1 MTVYAVVSA
10 SSFYFVRGVLI
21 MPSKP
26 NMKKRKQHKR
36 KPELTHRDIE
46 ALMGIHGQVLERHN
60 HALRR
65 KGR

>member
-10 SSFYFVRGVLI
+10 SSFYFARGVLI
-21 MPSKP
+21 MKSKTKRKRKRMKESKP
-26 NMKKRKQHKR
+26 RRYWEDM
-36 KPELTHRDIE
+36 
-46 ALMGIHGQVLERHN
+46 MGIHGQVLERHN